1 MSINNRIKEVRERF
15 CKGSNTEFARK
26 LGRRTNT
33 TSNWISEGYN
43 VGRGVAS
50 EISDVFGVD
59 LDWLLTG
66 VGDMMKST
74 AQPMGIA
81 VKAFSES
88 SVMVDYIP
96 VHASA
101 SFVESICDE
110 KECNFGTIPVI
121 PINGEKLDSHYKV
134 FEVSG
139 DSMMPTINDGALILT
154 KEINEAQWA
163 YAEGVVVVVFNEM
176 VVIKR
181 MAENHIYDNNMVVL
195 SSDNEKYG
203 TMKIELSD
211 IRAIYKAKR
220 KISENIF

>member
-1 MSINNRIKEVRERF
+1 MTAKERLKAYLDYKKITQIAFAESIGASTGYVNAMSKGFGPKYEAIVRE
-15 CKGSNTEFARK
+15 KYPDLNIGWVITGDGDMLSTAAHQ
-26 LGRRTNT
+26 
-33 TSNWISEGYN
+33 
-43 VGRGVAS
+43 VGVA
-50 EISDVFGVD
+50 I
-59 LDWLLTG
+59 
-66 VGDMMKST
+66 
-74 AQPMGIA
+74 
-81 VKAFSES
+81 KADTES
-88 SVMVDYIP
+88 VVMINFIP

-110 KECNFGTIPVI
+110 KECAFEKMPVI
-121 PINGEKLDSHYKV
+121 PLNGEKLDSSYKI

-139 DSMMPTINDGALILT
+139 DSMVPTINDGALILA

-181 MAENHIYDNNMVVL
+181 MAENRIFDSNMIVL

-203 TMKIELSD
+203 KMQIELSN